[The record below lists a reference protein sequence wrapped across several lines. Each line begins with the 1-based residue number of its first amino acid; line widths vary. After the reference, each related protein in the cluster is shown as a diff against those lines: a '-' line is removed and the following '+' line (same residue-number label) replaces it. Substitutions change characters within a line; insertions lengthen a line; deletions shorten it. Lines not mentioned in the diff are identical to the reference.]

1 MTKFSIIVPV
11 YQAQDCLERCLQS
24 LIRQT
29 LEDLEIIL
37 VDDGSTDDSPSIC
50 DRYADLDSRI
60 QVIHK
65 QNEGVARARNDGLDA
80 ASGEWVLFCDADD
93 WMEPGA
99 CELLYRTGRDKQV
112 DVALGDIHLY
122 QNGRKSYNQFFGEE
136 FVWRSRRRLDELV
149 AADLYQAYNPLPPAT
164 PSIGCGGP
172 WNKAVRREFLLQKNI
187 RFDPALG
194 GIFDDILYTA
204 CLYLY
209 ASGVAYIQRPVY
221 NYVLNSASIT
231 RRFLPDTL
239 AVNRQIFRAFSRLIQ
254 GYTGDG
260 DWQNAYY
267 ALVIRRLEESLRL
280 YFFHPQNPDSLSRRL
295 SLLKKTLQA
304 RPYCTAVCR
313 ADRRK
318 LTPSQKNMLFF
329 LRLPWPGGLW
339 FFYWLKARI
348 RRI

>member
-99 CELLYRTGRDKQV
+99 CELLCRTGRDKQV

-122 QNGRKSYNQFFGEE
+122 QTDAK
-136 FVWRSRRRLDELV
+136 
-149 AADLYQAYNPLPPAT
+149 AT
-164 PSIGCGGP
+164 TSSS
-172 WNKAVRREFLLQKNI
+172 
-187 RFDPALG
+187 G
-194 GIFDDILYTA
+194 GI
-204 CLYLY
+204 
-209 ASGVAYIQRPVY
+209 R
-221 NYVLNSASIT
+221 
-231 RRFLPDTL
+231 L
-239 AVNRQIFRAFSRLIQ
+239 AFP
-254 GYTGDG
+254 
-260 DWQNAYY
+260 
-267 ALVIRRLEESLRL
+267 
-280 YFFHPQNPDSLSRRL
+280 PQ
-295 SLLKKTLQA
+295 A
-304 RPYCTAVCR
+304 
-313 ADRRK
+313 
-318 LTPSQKNMLFF
+318 
-329 LRLPWPGGLW
+329 G
-339 FFYWLKARI
+339 
-348 RRI
+348 